1 MSLFSVNRKRKNRSH
16 KRLLIVTASMTMLCL
31 SACSQQSEETSI
43 TVESQSV
50 VTESTADFSV
60 EKDIRVMELEDN
72 GSGVS
77 NPQKNFKEQFSSD
90 DLQILP
96 KSYPLGGM
104 SEEEYLKRS
113 YGDNFEL
120 YLEYQNAN
128 EITDELYQKMK
139 EAGLTGIQYDKD
151 EDGLSDEEEIDVYH
165 TDPNQISTSGDLYS
179 DYYKVKHNLDVTKKY
194 EQKWVDVDEDLSV
207 FSEVIIDDKLA
218 YPGVTKNYYGIEGV
232 TQFDIGMYFQGDVK
246 LKVNIE
252 NVKTEDMIVEV
263 YNVWTGEHSV
273 IDSSVEGDRLCFH
286 VNQGYDKYLIHDKDM
301 KVVID

>member
-1 MSLFSVNRKRKNRSH
+1 MSLFSVRNRRNRNSH
-16 KRLLIVTASMTMLCL
+16 KRILFITGCVTMLCL
-31 SACSQQSEETSI
+31 SACSHKVDKEVATEPS
-43 TVESQSV
+43 SV
-50 VTESTADFSV
+50 KVESTADFSV
-60 EKDIRVMELEDN
+60 EKDIRVIELEDDD
-72 GSGVS
+72 SGVS

-113 YGDNFEL
+113 YGDDFEL

-151 EDGLSDEEEIDVYH
+151 EDGLSDEEEIEVYH
-165 TDPNQISTSGDLYS
+165 SNPNLVSTSGDLYS
-179 DYYKVKHNLDVTKKY
+179 DCYKVKHNLDVTKKY
-194 EQKWVDVDEDLSV
+194 EQKWVDVDENLSV
-207 FSEVIIDDKLA
+207 FSEVIIDDKLN
-218 YPGVTKNYYGIEGV
+218 YPGITENYYNLQGV
-232 TQFDIGMYFQGDVK
+232 TQFDIGMYFRGDVK
-246 LKVNIE
+246 LKVNID
-252 NVKTEDMIVEV
+252 NVKTEDLVVEV

-273 IDSSVEGDRLCFH
+273 IESSVEGDRLCFH
-286 VNQGYDKYLIHDKDM
+286 VNRGYDKYLIHDKDM